1 VQADLILFW
10 VFAPI
15 SVASGVAM
23 LLMRN
28 AVHAALFLIVNFF
41 CIAIFYLILGA
52 PFLFAVQIIV
62 YAGAIMVLFLF
73 VIMLLGVDRIEDVR
87 ELRLIAQRPVAIV
100 LGVGFVAE
108 VFFAVRTAIGFSR
121 HVPAG
126 FDQINKG
133 GNAQAIARVLFRNYF
148 FPFEVTSILLI
159 IAAIAAM
166 VLAQRKAS
174 AITQA
179 EMDASVADPEPVPT
193 GSEATA

>member
-41 CIAIFYLILGA
+41 CLAIFYLILGA

-73 VIMLLGVDRIEDVR
+73 VIMLLGVDRMEDVR
-87 ELRLIAQRPVAIV
+87 ELRLVAQRPVAIV

-126 FDQINKG
+126 FDAINKG
-133 GNAQAIARVLFRNYF
+133 GNAQAIARVLFRTYF

-166 VLAQRKAS
+166 VLAQRKAP

-179 EMDASVADPEPVPT
+179 EMDARAAEPEPVPT